1 MPKKIY
7 FYSPS
12 MQMYHRDLSDTSG
25 WVNAVPIYLSAHLK
39 RTRPDL
45 VNQIEWTGYSLEP
58 LDQEALINDINSNA
72 IDLLLVSIFV
82 WNQEHVYNNLKD
94 IKQRINRP
102 LKIIVGGPSVDPF
115 RNKNYFVEHPEID
128 YAVYA
133 QGEEA
138 FANVLDHLINDKK
151 LSLLSSKNLAW
162 QQDGQMKLG
171 DFEFLRLKEGSPY
184 MESADVTQWI
194 ADQTINNPKYK
205 DIRFWFP
212 YESSKGCPYDCT
224 YCDWTSGLTHKVYHR
239 QFNIED
245 EFNFLGTMGFT
256 GFAFVDANFG
266 QHRQDID
273 ITQTMIKLNKEKGYG
288 FEIVAINM
296 SKLKTKENF
305 IILDLLYGANIL
317 KNIFVAVQ
325 DNDLQVL
332 EDINRPAVPWN
343 EVVDFIIPFKKKY
356 PNAYMRSDLILGLP
370 GQTRDSWENTIL
382 STIEHLKLVH
392 NAWIVLP
399 SSPAGYDSAYREKMK
414 IKTKNIK
421 LGADTAYECVVETY
435 SYNTDDY
442 LYNTLISEMVVM
454 LQNKMTVAEIKTII
468 DQAKHSKHLESAIA
482 ECYIAVD
489 NPDFTHNMIV
499 IAKKFTMKLFLEY
512 SYPKEFVKNIAKYII
527 QYDQIA

>member
-296 SKLKTKENF
+296 SKLKTKEYSQMSVRCEF
-305 IILDLLYGANIL
+305 FADDIGWVPADPGSALYSKKNKIDPDMCFGIDYAAFFTQHVDPNIDVQNPL
-317 KNIFVAVQ
+317 SNKRINLVALQTPAYWITTQSTTIGPVKVTQ
-325 DNDLQVL
+325 DWKVT
-332 EDINRPAVPWN
+332 
-343 EVVDFIIPFKKKY
+343 K
-356 PNAYMRSDLILGLP
+356 
-370 GQTRDSWENTIL
+370 
-382 STIEHLKLVH
+382 
-392 NAWIVLP
+392 
-399 SSPAGYDSAYREKMK
+399 REKK
-414 IKTKNIK
+414 I
-421 LGADTAYECVVETY
+421 D
-435 SYNTDDY
+435 
-442 LYNTLISEMVVM
+442 
-454 LQNKMTVAEIKTII
+454 
-468 DQAKHSKHLESAIA
+468 
-482 ECYIAVD
+482 
-489 NPDFTHNMIV
+489 P
-499 IAKKFTMKLFLEY
+499 
-512 SYPKEFVKNIAKYII
+512 VK
-527 QYDQIA
+527 